1 MRNPNSSRL
10 AKPSPEPGTRP
21 RLLALELWGIGDV
34 ALAVPFLRE
43 ASRQTEVTLL
53 AKPHAGPIV
62 RHFAPDVHY
71 VPLEA
76 PWTAF
81 TGKYRLLRWPWRTI
95 RRTLS
100 LLRDGRFDYGLSARP
115 DPRDHLVLS
124 LARID
129 QKLGYPRAGSG
140 WLLNQSLVPAGAHRA
155 DYWTGLAQA
164 LDWKIDPPAPR
175 PRKGRRIALHPGAG
189 NTVREWPLER
199 FAQLAEN
206 LTRDGWE
213 VRWMDPKSRDL
224 AQLIQS
230 MDECDRF
237 IGNDSGPG
245 HLAALLGLPTF
256 TIFGPQLPERF
267 APRHPQASWIEGA
280 ACAYK
285 PCSDLCRYKESLCLT
300 AHSAAVVWR
309 AITSWLN
316 GKPAL
321 GEVPT

>member
-1 MRNPNSSRL
+1 
-10 AKPSPEPGTRP
+10 
-21 RLLALELWGIGDV
+21 LELWGIGDV

-53 AKPHAGPIV
+53 AKPHAEPILKHFVPEV
-62 RHFAPDVHY
+62 RHVSF
-71 VPLEA
+71 EA

-81 TGKYRLLRWPWRTI
+81 TGKYRLHRWPWRTI

-100 LLRDGRFDYGLSARP
+100 FLREGRFDYGLSARP
-115 DPRDHLVLS
+115 DPRDHLVLG

-129 QKLGYPRAGSG
+129 RKLGYQRAGSG
-140 WLLNQSLVPAGAHRA
+140 WLLNQSLVPAGPHRA

-164 LDWKIDPPAPR
+164 LGWKIEPPAPR

-189 NTVREWPLER
+189 NTVREWPLGR

-206 LTRDGWE
+206 LTCDGWE
-213 VRWMDPKSRDL
+213 VRWLDPKSRDL
-224 AQLIQS
+224 AHLIQS
-230 MDECDRF
+230 LDECDRF

-245 HLAALLGLPTF
+245 HLAALLGIPTF

-280 ACAYK
+280 ECAYK
-285 PCSDLCRYKESLCLT
+285 PCWDRCRYSEPHCLT
-300 AHSAAVVWR
+300 RISVDDAWR
-309 AITSWLN
+309 LLATWLDTATS
-316 GKPAL
+316 
-321 GEVPT
+321 